1 MPGRLFE
8 RINSLAVLEQRLN
21 VARAAARP
29 VLIDYYADWC
39 TDCLRMERTTFSD
52 ARVRQALTEDFVL
65 LQLDVTDA
73 FSPETRALKQRFGV
87 YGPPATL
94 FLSAGG
100 QEQRELRFYG
110 YRSAGELLELLRK
123 VDTTAIRAQVTLQP
137 LLP

>member
-1 MPGRLFE
+1 
-8 RINSLAVLEQRLN
+8 VLEQRLSA
-21 VARAAARP
+21 ARAAARP

-52 ARVRQALTEDFVL
+52 PAVRRALAERFVL

-73 FSPETRALKQRFGV
+73 FSPETRALKQRFGI

-94 FLSAGG
+94 FLAADG

-110 YRSAGELLELLRK
+110 FRSASELLQLLGK
-123 VDTTAIRAQVTLQP
+123 VDTTAIGAQPRDPQLERSATPMAKQ
-137 LLP
+137 